1 MLYGTIILGNPL
13 CRRGFAYGTEPNAFL
28 VSRQARFQPGQTVL
42 LIGEGEG
49 RNGVWLARQGL
60 QVSAGDQSETG
71 LAKARAMAREAGVTL
86 HTISADLTQWQWPVD
101 EYDFVV
107 SIFVHFKPGGRRFI
121 HRACLAALK
130 PGGTILLEGFNP
142 EQIEYPSGGPPF
154 PEMLFT
160 RAMLRAD
167 FAGAKIERLE
177 SLETRLAEGKY
188 HQGSAAVIR
197 LIATR
202 P

>member
-1 MLYGTIILGNPL
+1 MERSFWETRYAEA
-13 CRRGFAYGTEPNAFL
+13 GFAYGTEPNAFL

-60 QVSAGDQSETG
+60 QVTAVDQSETG
-71 LAKARAMAREAGVTL
+71 LAKAREMAREAGVSL
-86 HTISADLTQWQWPVD
+86 QTICADLTQWQWPVD

-107 SIFVHFKPGGRRFI
+107 SIFVHFKPGDRRSI

-130 PGGTILLEGFNP
+130 PGGTILLEGFTP
-142 EQIEYPSGGPPF
+142 EQIDYPSGGPPF
-154 PEMLFT
+154 PEMLFSE
-160 RAMLRAD
+160 AMLRED
-167 FAGAKIERLE
+167 FAGAKIELLE

-188 HQGSAAVIR
+188 HQGSAAVLR